1 MTATLLGL
9 LQAEFN
15 KEDLD
20 VKAAY
25 VGLNLDSDSDLSS
38 SNSDRG
44 IVDKVVLVE
53 EKKKLLKKVMFK
65 KMVLAA
71 PIVEPVT
78 LSLVDQLA
86 KQMEELRLA
95 HAEILPSVNKI
106 SNSNQNSMQ
115 TNREARCFFCDLTGH
130 HLGLQYC
137 LEVKVC
143 INKGLVA
150 YTPVGR
156 LACTDG
162 SELP

>member
-1 MTATLLGL
+1 
-9 LQAEFN
+9 
-15 KEDLD
+15 
-20 VKAAY
+20 
-25 VGLNLDSDSDLSS
+25 
-38 SNSDRG
+38 
-44 IVDKVVLVE
+44 
-53 EKKKLLKKVMFK
+53 MFK

-95 HAEILPSVNKI
+95 HTEILHSVNKI
-106 SNSNQNSMQ
+106 LNSNQNSTQ
-115 TNREARCFFCDLTGH
+115 TNREARCFFCDSTGH
-130 HLGLQYC
+130 CLGLQHC